1 MQCNIKIMLVS
12 LKALY
17 MVDYILHRNYVTFK
31 TQKMMKKYYT
41 IMSTVKN
48 AKVID
53 VYVCGKFMF
62 EKWS

>member
-1 MQCNIKIMLVS
+1 
-12 LKALY
+12 
-17 MVDYILHRNYVTFK
+17 MVNYILHRNYVTFK